1 MRNGVHKNAP
11 CYEYFIDTAN
21 ALERFNA
28 IDSNLVPYDS
38 LIREFIGDL
47 NL

>member
-11 CYEYFIDTAN
+11 CFEYFIDTAN
-21 ALERFNA
+21 ALERFA
-28 IDSNLVPYDS
+28 SIDSSLVPSES

-47 NL
+47 KL